1 MGRFVSQWLKGCIA
15 VTLLWFGLFP
25 GMGHVGAEEAHLTVE
40 WSKDY
45 GSYSEGQ
52 SVISTSDGGYLALGG
67 VEDADEPGGYSYQKA
82 YILKLDGNGQ
92 VMWERRLQHG
102 MTRNTAY
109 RAIETKEG
117 GYFVIGSSTSDGEPH
132 DQLYTI
138 KLDSAGN
145 VMWEKIHED
154 DGIYSFPK
162 NVIET
167 DDGSFV
173 IAGEGIISWLAYEQ
187 GYILKLDNKGNELW
201 YNKYRFTGNGDYLN
215 DLIPATDGGFI
226 AVGHAGEVEY
236 ESKEQDAL
244 LIMKIDDQGNVVWA
258 KPWGDPRS
266 GWTAYSIV
274 AAEDEGYTVLSR
286 KSIDNKGVTLLTKF
300 DLSGQVQWEKTYRDG
315 TNTESYFYLVRTKE
329 GYAMLGSHRS
339 TNSLNESKTQYAA
352 LRVDVNGEMISRE
365 LFKGPPIANV
375 GIAAVSPDGGFIFPG
390 TILRGDVRKFQLMKL
405 SPPVEGQPAERL
417 LTGISFAVNE
427 KKLKAGNSTP
437 TVLQAV
443 YSDGTKSDLSSA
455 AEYSSGDKSIADIDG
470 LGWISGHKPGRTY
483 VEAVYE
489 GFTAKLNV
497 IVVAEDTDE
506 FDPVDGSL
514 CLDSGEYSVS
524 EGSQMDIKVLL
535 YDYSTQTQTDIT
547 KLAVFSSDQPDIAEV
562 DEEGNLIGHKAGMTR
577 IYAKYK
583 GSSVY
588 ANVQVVRAPVQAKE
602 SLRDAEEPE
611 S

>member
-1 MGRFVSQWLKGCIA
+1 MLKGCFA

-25 GMGHVGAEEAHLTVE
+25 GVGHAGAEEAHPAVE
-40 WSKDY
+40 WSRDY
-45 GSYSEGQ
+45 GSDSEGQ
-52 SVISTSDGGYLALGG
+52 SVIPTSDGGYLALGG
-67 VEDADEPGGYSYQKA
+67 IEDADLPGGYAYQKA
-82 YILKLDGNGQ
+82 YILKLDVNGQ
-92 VMWERRLQHG
+92 VMWERRLQHNT
-102 MTRNTAY
+102 TRNTAY

-117 GYFVIGSSTSDGEPH
+117 GYFVIGSSTSNGEPL
-132 DQLYTI
+132 DQLYAI

-145 VMWEKIHED
+145 VLWEKIQED
-154 DGIYSFPK
+154 DGIHSFPK

-173 IAGEGIISWLAYEQ
+173 IAGEGIVSWLAYEQ
-187 GYILKLDNKGNELW
+187 GYILKLDSNGNTQW

-244 LIMKIDDQGNVVWA
+244 LIMKIDDEGNVVWS
-258 KPWGDPRS
+258 KPWVDPQS

-274 AAEDEGYTVLSR
+274 AAEDGGYAVLSR
-286 KSIDNKGVTLLTKF
+286 KSIDNKDVTLLSKI
-300 DLSGQVQWEKTYRDG
+300 DLSGQMQWQKTYRDG
-315 TNTESYFYLVRTKE
+315 TNTESYPCLVRTKE
-329 GYAMLGSHRS
+329 GYAMLGSQRS
-339 TNSLNESKTQYAA
+339 SNSLNESKTQYAV
-352 LRVDVNGEMISRE
+352 LRVDVNGDLLSRE
-365 LFKGPPIANV
+365 LFKGPPIVSV
-375 GIAAVSPDGGFIFPG
+375 GMAAVTSDGGFIFPG

-405 SPPVEGQPAERL
+405 SPASDGQPAERL

-427 KKLKAGNSTP
+427 KKLKAGTNTS

-455 AEYSSGDKSIADIDG
+455 AVYRSEDNSIADIDG
-470 LGWISGHKPGRTY
+470 LGWISGHKPGQTH
-483 VEAVYE
+483 VEADYA
-489 GFTAKLNV
+489 GFTARLN
-497 IVVAEDTDE
+497 ITVVAEDTDE

-514 CLDSGEYSVS
+514 RLDSGEYSVS
-524 EGSQMDIKVLL
+524 EGSQLDIKVLL
-535 YDYSTQTQTDIT
+535 YDYSTQMQTDIT
-547 KLAVFSSDQPDIAEV
+547 KLAVFSSDRPDIAAV

-577 IYAKYK
+577 INAKYK

-588 ANVQVVRAPVQAKE
+588 ANVQVVRVNPQAIE
-602 SLRDAEEPE
+602 SVRNTDEPE